1 MKPAPF
7 SYHDPGTLEEA
18 VDVLGRV
25 ENARLLAGGQSLLP
39 MMNFRYATP
48 DHIVDLN
55 GIASLSFIRSS
66 GDELVMGAM
75 TRQRDLEFS
84 PEVAGA
90 CPILREA
97 LSNVGHRQTRNRGT
111 IGGSLCHLDP
121 SAELV
126 ASMVL
131 LDARL
136 EAAGSS
142 GRRELAMEEF
152 ALGFM
157 TTALE
162 PDEVLAQIAIP
173 LWPAAHGWAFE
184 EFARRHGDFAIASAA
199 VLASL
204 DSSGALS
211 RLAVVVSGLEPTPV
225 RLRDLEHTVIG
236 EKPGAAV
243 IEALSAAAEQL
254 EAFSDAHVQADYR
267 RHLAGVLCRRAAKR
281 AFARAA
287 DQRIGHG

>member
-7 SYHDPGTLEEA
+7 SYHDPRTLEEA

-39 MMNFRYATP
+39 MMNFRFATP

-55 GIASLSFIRSS
+55 GIASLSFIRST
-66 GDELVMGAM
+66 DHKLAIGAM
-75 TRQRDLEFS
+75 TRQRNLEFS
-84 PEVAGA
+84 PEVAKA
-90 CPILREA
+90 CPILQEA
-97 LSNVGHRQTRNRGT
+97 ILNVGHRQTRNRGT

-126 ASMVL
+126 ASMAL
-131 LDARL
+131 LDA
-136 EAAGSS
+136 EIEIAGSS
-142 GRRELAMEEF
+142 GRRQLAMEDF

-162 PDEVLAQIAIP
+162 PDEVLAQITIP
-173 LWPAAHGWAFE
+173 VWPMGHGWAFE
-184 EFARRHGDFAIASAA
+184 EFARRHGDFAIASVA
-199 VLASL
+199 VLTSL
-204 DSSGALS
+204 DPSGALS
-211 RLAVVVSGLEPTPV
+211 RLAVVVSGLGPTPV
-225 RLRDLEHTVIG
+225 RLRDHERTAIG

-243 IEALSAAAEQL
+243 IEALSAAAQAL
-254 EAFSDAHVQADYR
+254 ESFSDAHVQADYR
-267 RHLAGVLCRRAAKR
+267 QHLAGVLCRRAAMR

-287 DQRIGHG
+287 DERMGHG